1 MHYKITAINT
11 PWDLHWLLLQGQ
23 QELLTINCGN
33 LKMLSFQQSRETIVF
48 IFMDLGEWFFILQE
62 GRISDDFPFC
72 VNDTMVEQTI
82 LEQGCRGDFPNLELS
97 AEVGVLGNTTLCREG
112 SLPDIVHK
120 IARQIVTIVGACEE
134 ESS

>member
-1 MHYKITAINT
+1 MTLDSMARYFLINI
-11 PWDLHWLLLQGQ
+11 LSVLE
-23 QELLTINCGN
+23 ELSND
-33 LKMLSFQQSRETIVF
+33 R
-48 IFMDLGEWFFILQE
+48 E

-82 LEQGCRGDFPNLELS
+82 LEQGCRGDFLNLELS
-97 AEVGVLGNTTLCREG
+97 AGVGVLGNTTLCREG

-134 ESS
+134 S